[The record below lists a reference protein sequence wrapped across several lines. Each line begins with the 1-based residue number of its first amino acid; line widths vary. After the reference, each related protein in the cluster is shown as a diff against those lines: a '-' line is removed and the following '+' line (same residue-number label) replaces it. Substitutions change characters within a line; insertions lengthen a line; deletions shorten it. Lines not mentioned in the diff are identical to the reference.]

1 MRGTYYS
8 LSMRVC
14 IVEQQK
20 HMCRCASV
28 YVLLL
33 LDKQLSLIA
42 FVCVSVFRCRRWD
55 GVDVCAVLRSVWSKV
70 FFIIMY
76 EFFFFS
82 HFFFF
87 FSRQSDIPRLFF
99 AVQQEMRTSVLN
111 GYCFTYVIVVVVVVA
126 SHLYISLSVCYL
138 CACVCVCTSF
148 QWALPLQQQK
158 LSQVASN
165 ESSSRSSDALTR

>member
-8 LSMRVC
+8 LSIRVC

-42 FVCVSVFRCRRWD
+42 CVCVSVFRCRRWD
-55 GVDVCAVLRSVWSKV
+55 GVDVCAVLRSVWSEVK
-70 FFIIMY
+70 FFLLLCMS
-76 EFFFFS
+76 FFS
-82 HFFFF
+82 FHIFF

-111 GYCFTYVIVVVVVVA
+111 GYCFTYIRNFCCCCCCFTFVYLTVCM
-126 SHLYISLSVCYL
+126 LSVCM
-138 CACVCVCTSF
+138 CVCVC
-148 QWALPLQQQK
+148 
-158 LSQVASN
+158 VH
-165 ESSSRSSDALTR
+165 